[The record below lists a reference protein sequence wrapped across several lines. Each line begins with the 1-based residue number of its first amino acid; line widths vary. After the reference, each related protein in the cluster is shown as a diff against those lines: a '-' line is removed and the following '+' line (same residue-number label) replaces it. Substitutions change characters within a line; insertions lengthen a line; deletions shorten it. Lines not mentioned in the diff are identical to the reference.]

1 MSFWLHF
8 FREAGIPP
16 SPAKSYATTFEDNR
30 ISKDMLLDLNKE
42 ILNDMGIR
50 VMGDI
55 ICILKHAKK
64 VHHSLKLSHTTSP
77 TAVTTTSVLQ
87 KRSRSQGQDSE
98 PVLPIDYPSFA
109 PPPLDGCSDHRTE
122 LAAGH
127 HYRGGGG
134 GGGVRLKS
142 DSILAEP
149 SYQEPPYYRE
159 DTSPGPLA
167 GNTGGQMEFL
177 ESYTT
182 AAYEESSRQKRAQTM
197 YSDDQ
202 EDFAKTTASKV
213 PKVASVPVEVSELE
227 VAAIQAILE
236 STGNRKLL
244 EAAGLMPVQK
254 SKVSSSVFSRL
265 ETPPKVRVKC
275 KSSEGATAQPQG
287 AKNLEGPSKRIK
299 ITKPVGER
307 TSAVTTSGLKITS
320 GGASRSAKRSLS
332 PPLKLSVS
340 SAASGRVSERLG
352 KERVLTSSLRSLAAQ
367 SSVPVRERLSLPSDV
382 DRRTS
387 SQGKEEVVRI
397 KKRLSVSPPKDRLSS
412 RPPPSNSLSSLSGGM
427 YSRLSGRLG
436 SQEKGNYVSTTS
448 SSSQRSQ
455 GGRLTKSSMVA
466 DEYESL
472 RQTDIRSRMEHK
484 EKVKRL
490 RREGPLAGRLAK
502 PNVFGRLE

>member
-1 MSFWLHF
+1 
-8 FREAGIPP
+8 
-16 SPAKSYATTFEDNR
+16 
-30 ISKDMLLDLNKE
+30 
-42 ILNDMGIR
+42 
-50 VMGDI
+50 
-55 ICILKHAKK
+55 
-64 VHHSLKLSHTTSP
+64 
-77 TAVTTTSVLQ
+77 
-87 KRSRSQGQDSE
+87 
-98 PVLPIDYPSFA
+98 
-109 PPPLDGCSDHRTE
+109 
-122 LAAGH
+122 
-127 HYRGGGG
+127 
-134 GGGVRLKS
+134 
-142 DSILAEP
+142 
-149 SYQEPPYYRE
+149 
-159 DTSPGPLA
+159 
-167 GNTGGQMEFL
+167 
-177 ESYTT
+177 
-182 AAYEESSRQKRAQTM
+182 
-197 YSDDQ
+197 
-202 EDFAKTTASKV
+202 
-213 PKVASVPVEVSELE
+213 
-227 VAAIQAILE
+227 
-236 STGNRKLL
+236 
-244 EAAGLMPVQK
+244 MPVQK

-287 AKNLEGPSKRIK
+287 AKNPEGPSKRIK

-472 RQTDIRSRMEHK
+472 RQTDIRCRMEHK